1 MGASNFSAYENVTTD
16 LTGNA
21 LLSFKLFLNLLN
33 LALPRPIF
41 ITIALLTKSVGRIN
55 PASKQLPADRT
66 ALWDSVNPRIKS
78 C

>member
-1 MGASNFSAYENVTTD
+1 MGASNFSAYENVTAD
-16 LTGNA
+16 LTGDA

-33 LALPRPIF
+33 LALPRSVF

-55 PASKQLPADRT
+55 PASKQLPANRT
-66 ALWDSVNPRIKS
+66 TFWNSVNPRVKS